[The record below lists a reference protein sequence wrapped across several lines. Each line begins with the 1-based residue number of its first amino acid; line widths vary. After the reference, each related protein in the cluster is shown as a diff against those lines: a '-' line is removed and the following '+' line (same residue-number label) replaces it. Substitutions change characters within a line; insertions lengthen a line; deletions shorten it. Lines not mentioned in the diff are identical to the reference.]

1 MADVLIVDDR
11 PADREL
17 AVVLLQHAGH
27 RVISADDPAEVLAR
41 LESDAVPDLL
51 IVDVLMPGMTGFE
64 LVQTLRSRGV
74 TVPVIF
80 MSSTFGDEAADFAR
94 HVSGTRFLRKASEP
108 EVILAAVDE
117 ALASPPA
124 ETVSGRRESAAD
136 GAHLRM
142 LNQRLYDAVEN
153 LERLQTERETLLD
166 QLGATRSE
174 ERQRLAVD
182 LHDDVVQVLAAVGM
196 RLDLLE
202 RKLEHTSLEDQVAP
216 VRSAVG
222 DAIARIREMI
232 ADLRPAEIAAEG
244 LAPTISRQLADVFA
258 EDTAFDIDSRLDD
271 EPPLDTAVVM
281 FRIACEAAV
290 NAHRHGHARHVEILL
305 AQEGG
310 EAVVRVRD
318 DGSGFDPET
327 VKARSGHVGIAGMRE
342 RAEALGGTITIA
354 SAPGSGSTVEARIPL
369 NGTA

>member
-1 MADVLIVDDR
+1 MANVLIVDDR

-17 AVVLLQHAGH
+17 AIVLLEHAGH
-27 RVISADDPAEVLAR
+27 VVTSADTPADALER
-41 LESDAVPDLL
+41 LEGDTVPDLL

-64 LVQTLRSRGV
+64 LVQTLRARGV

-117 ALASPPA
+117 ALQAPA
-124 ETVSGRRESAAD
+124 PEPAAGRRESAAD
-136 GAHLRM
+136 GAQLRM
-142 LNQRLYDAVEN
+142 LNQRLFDAVEN
-153 LERLQTERETLLD
+153 LERLQSERETLLD

-202 RKLEHTSLEDQVAP
+202 RKLEHTPLEDQVGP

-244 LAPTISRQLADVFA
+244 LAVTISRQLADVFA
-258 EDTAFDIDSRLDD
+258 GETGFDLDSRLDH

-290 NAHRHGHARHVEILL
+290 NAHRHGHARHVDILL

-310 EAVVRVRD
+310 EAVVRVQD
-318 DGSGFDPET
+318 DGDGFDPAAVET
-327 VKARSGHVGIAGMRE
+327 RSGHVGIAGMRE
-342 RAEALGGTITIA
+342 RAEAAGGTLTIA

-369 NGTA
+369 NRAA